1 MRLRNNL
8 LAAIVTSTAALV
20 LTIFLLEEPVVEA
33 RELARIAESSH
44 RLSAEVEEAWQRDEP
59 LELLASRL
67 ALRDGVHLQLLSDDY
82 TVVAD
87 SAQPSAR
94 PGRLDEDGAL
104 RRARENGT
112 AWERLPPEYGD
123 VERFVFARHTP
134 RGFVRVSQPMEALA
148 ATRGAIREVLLAGGF
163 IAVLASILL
172 ALALSHTIVR
182 PIAEI
187 TEAADSLSAGVL
199 SRRIRTDRTDELGT
213 LGRALDRMAEQLQA
227 QLGAYRAE
235 EARLRAV
242 LDGMVETVFVTD
254 PEGRIVMANRA
265 LESLVK
271 GEVMGRTVV
280 EVIRSPEL
288 HDAVRGALK
297 GRPAA
302 VNLEVQRGGAT
313 RSLAAQIAPLPERSG
328 AVVVVH
334 DVTELKRADTV
345 RRDFVAN
352 ASHELRTP
360 LTAIRGFAETL
371 QGGALEQPEVAGRFV
386 DTILKHTIR
395 LQRLVDDLITLTKAE
410 SPGALMEREPVQ
422 VQEVLVESLSHLQS
436 AAQASHIQLE
446 LQEPDEALPE
456 AWANAWA
463 LDQVVSNLVENA
475 IKYTHE
481 GGEVCV
487 HADETEDGGVAV
499 YVTDNGPGIPQS
511 HLPRIFERFYR
522 IDKGRSRDMGGTG
535 LGLSIVKHLVDR
547 MGAAITVDSLA
558 GEGTTFCV
566 KMQPVPNNVRDSIL
580 PEAEAAS

>member
-44 RLSAEVEEAWQRDEP
+44 RLAAELEDAWQHDDP
-59 LELLASRL
+59 LAPLVSRL
-67 ALRDGVHLQLLSDDY
+67 ALRDGVHLQILSEDY
-82 TVVAD
+82 TVLVD
-87 SAQPSAR
+87 SALYEGHQR
-94 PGRLDEDGAL
+94 RVEEDGAL
-104 RRARENGT
+104 RRSKVTGT
-112 AWERLPPEYGD
+112 AWERVPSEQGYA
-123 VERFVFARHTP
+123 ERFVFARRTP

-148 ATRGAIREVLLAGGF
+148 ATRSAIREVLLAGGL
-163 IAVLASILL
+163 IAVLASFLL

-187 TEAADSLSAGVL
+187 TEVADSLAAGVL
-199 SRRIRTDRTDELGT
+199 SRRIRSDRTDELGT
-213 LGRALDRMAEQLQA
+213 LGRALDGMAQQLQA

-254 PEGRIVMANRA
+254 PEGRIVMANRS
-265 LESLVK
+265 LESLLK
-271 GEVMGRTVV
+271 GDVVGRTVV

-302 VNLEVQRGGAT
+302 VNLEVQRAGAT

-410 SPGALMEREPVQ
+410 SPGALMEREPVR
-422 VQEVLVESLSHLQS
+422 VHDVLTESLTHLQS
-436 AAQASHIQLE
+436 AAQARQIKLT
-446 LQEPDEALPE
+446 LQEPDEAVPE
-456 AWANAWA
+456 AWTNGWA

-475 IKYTHE
+475 IKYTQE
-481 GGEVCV
+481 GGEVSV
-487 HADETEDGGVAV
+487 YAEETADKGVAV
-499 YVTDNGPGIPQS
+499 YVSDDGPGIPS
-511 HLPRIFERFYR
+511 AHLARIFERFYR

-547 MGAAITVDSLA
+547 MGASITVESPP

-566 KMQPVPNNVRDSIL
+566 TMQPVPVSVSDSNL
-580 PEAEAAS
+580 PEADVAS